1 MAKGKAKGFKKVS
14 VRIQEPAME
23 QYYILNEDNQ
33 YVIMREGSGIPVGY
47 CSKLGTAINGIAKR
61 VTAESNNQGVLSL
74 KEYVDSF
81 ETISNNIIN
90 SVKI

>member
-14 VRIQEPAME
+14 VRIQEPAMG
-23 QYYILNEDNQ
+23 QYYLLNEDNQ
-33 YVIMREGSGIPVGY
+33 YVIMREGSGIPVAY
-47 CSKLGTAINGIAKR
+47 CSQLGNAISGVAKR
-61 VTAESNNQGVLSL
+61 VTAESNDQSVMSL
-74 KEYVDSF
+74 GEYVQAF